1 MFNHSSPQ
9 TPPENDTRHY
19 EMVKAG
25 YDIANAFDGHTS
37 DKDMKIIIGILEWH
51 RRNKS
56 LLMVLQQ
63 FTLWIINHFEQE
75 DYDGDIFKW
84 IEYEVGK
91 KPKKGSTNLEFKNRL
106 AELLDGVNY
115 QFIGYRQ
122 LSAKNLVNKKIVGV
136 PHIEKTVSSGR
147 MYSSNKP
154 GRPGYPWGPA
164 VAGEE
169 PGFYWMNTGEYDFY
183 KAR

>member
-1 MFNHSSPQ
+1 MIPYNKR
-9 TPPENDTRHY
+9 EGKIWYNNDLVDWQDVKLHVLSHGLHY
-19 EMVKAG
+19 ASCV
-25 YDIANAFDGHTS
+25 
-37 DKDMKIIIGILEWH
+37 
-51 RRNKS
+51 
-56 LLMVLQQ
+56 
-63 FTLWIINHFEQE
+63 FEGE
-75 DYDGDIFKW
+75 RVYDGDIFKW

-122 LSAKNLVNKKIVGV
+122 LSAKNLVNKKIAGV